1 MLFDESIEINFEL
14 PKYLKENIQRNF
26 METIYSYSSMKIID

>member
-14 PKYLKENIQRNF
+14 PKYLKENIERLINARKW
-26 METIYSYSSMKIID
+26 Y